1 MALKRTHLVT
11 GVCTIVLLSTVL
23 LSVNW
28 TDNLPSIPIND
39 HINYVENHVLSPK
52 DTILLQNVDNSA
64 NGNDAFYIQPLM
76 PYVLGQPTY
85 VKSFSMSQ
93 IMVAKTSYKL
103 FLSVGQYSLI
113 PLTISMS
120 SGIGVSQQDKTN
132 SVPLAGLSFP
142 PVKPQVEQPTL
153 LSSINVPPQ
162 KPILKNNNSPTAR
175 NGQSSQNSRN
185 NQPVSNIPATNA
197 AIMGQ
202 NQPVFSESRGD
213 SLTNGRVKVS
223 MIPYTGAPFVTSGV
237 VWEVYQNDPVTK
249 TVAQKIFS
257 RSDSARHEFSLPAG
271 NYVLRATYNNM
282 TADLLVPVREKG
294 VYQYIL
300 NFYAGEAN
308 LVADLPSQTID
319 ASSINWEIRP
329 RSDKSRVVASARGH
343 MPRVPLREGNYIVTA
358 QSGSWRGEAQFQI
371 RAGRTG
377 EVKVMLKAIN

>member
-1 MALKRTHLVT
+1 MALKRTYLVT
-11 GVCTIVLLSTVL
+11 AICTIILLSTIL
-23 LSVNW
+23 LLVNW
-28 TDNLPSIPIND
+28 TDNVPGVSTND
-39 HINYVENHVLSPK
+39 HINHVENHVLSPE
-52 DTILLQNVDNSA
+52 DTILSRNVDNNA
-64 NGNDAFYIQPLM
+64 NGHDAFNIQPLM
-76 PYVLGQPTY
+76 LYVLGQTAHI
-85 VKSFSMSQ
+85 KTFSIPQ
-93 IMVAKTSYKL
+93 IMLVKTSYNL

-120 SGIGVSQQDKTN
+120 SGIDVAQQDKTN
-132 SVPLAGLSFP
+132 SVPLTRLSFP
-142 PVKPQVEQPTL
+142 PVKPQVEKPIL
-153 LSSINVPPQ
+153 LSSINIPPQ
-162 KPILKNNNSPTAR
+162 KPILKNNNSQTAR
-175 NGQSSQNSRN
+175 NSQSSQNSRN
-185 NQPVSNIPATNA
+185 NQPVSGLPATNA

-202 NQPVFSESRGD
+202 NKPVFSESRGD
-213 SLTNGRVKVS
+213 PLTNGRVKVS

-282 TADLLVPVREKG
+282 TADLLVPVREKA

-377 EVKVMLKAIN
+377 EVKVMLKAAN

>member
-1 MALKRTHLVT
+1 MALKRTYLVT
-11 GVCTIVLLSTVL
+11 AICTIILLSTIL
-23 LSVNW
+23 LLVNL
-28 TDNLPSIPIND
+28 TDNLPGVSTND
-39 HINYVENHVLSPK
+39 HINHVENHVLSPK
-52 DTILLQNVDNSA
+52 DSILSRNVNNSA
-64 NGNDAFYIQPLM
+64 NGHDAFNIQPLM
-76 PYVLGQPTY
+76 LYVLGQTAHI
-85 VKSFSMSQ
+85 KTFSMPQ
-93 IMVAKTSYKL
+93 IMLVKTSYKL

-120 SGIGVSQQDKTN
+120 SGITVTQQDKTN
-132 SVPLAGLSFP
+132 SVPLTGLSFP
-142 PVKPQVEQPTL
+142 PVKPQVEKPIL
-153 LSSINVPPQ
+153 LSSINIPPQ

-175 NGQSSQNSRN
+175 NSQSSQNSRN
-185 NQPVSNIPATNA
+185 NQPVSGIPATNA
-197 AIMGQ
+197 AIIGR
-202 NQPVFSESRGD
+202 NKPVFSESRGD
-213 SLTNGRVKVS
+213 PLTNGRVKVS

-282 TADLLVPVREKG
+282 TADLLVPVREKA

-377 EVKVMLKAIN
+377 EVKVMLKAAN